1 MEAVSG
7 LRARPE
13 SLLMKWAGTVLNK
26 TEEAQTVGAFKD
38 GRLLL
43 ELLDRL
49 WPGGGSA
56 NAGLEPGP
64 ESVSNGSHARLT
76 EGDDGQ
82 IQKLGLR
89 GSMREATPAE
99 QQEGDLGLGVSPRTL
114 AAKAK
119 EAGVVLDVR
128 TLEKVQEGN
137 GEALCETLMS
147 VYRPWIMQHGQK
159 ATRRVSKGRVSE
171 GVRSPPELKQ
181 RSGGQEEADGV
192 SKVPVQEVGSGVSKV
207 GQQRGGEGDRNRAP
221 SQEGGVVRSGAV
233 VAGVAHGGLS
243 AAEMLKNGAQGGVA
257 LPTRDG
263 AANADVQINAETA
276 LAAPIE
282 KQQPAKKARAN
293 LLKRLNTKTKAAART
308 NKGDQL
314 GKVEEPSQGLE
325 EKSDERQEP
334 SADEI
339 SGEGEKD
346 ETPERPCGTSLSQRV
361 ASMVRQ
367 WEEKLAAAGP
377 PGPSPRSSHDELKP
391 ENNLSAIPSPRV
403 QDKTM
408 INQAKPDS
416 ETQAEKVLEKHLEPE
431 AVQSVL
437 PKRSAYSS
445 SEARLTSARA
455 WLGAILQLAPHQ
467 QAHLN
472 PKPPN
477 PSDFS
482 GGLAHVQVCQLLLG
496 LDNTAFQSSQQ
507 QPVGPDAVPVTAVER
522 RVAFIYDQLRVQGV
536 KVSSLRPRKRSS
548 GGAIDVNALDPE
560 TEVELAETLMAAA
573 AELGVSVP
581 AAVRRIR

>member
-26 TEEAQTVGAFKD
+26 SEEAQTVGAFKD

-56 NAGLEPGP
+56 NAGLIPGP
-64 ESVSNGSHARLT
+64 ESVSNGSHTRLT
-76 EGDDGQ
+76 EGDGGQ
-82 IQKLGLR
+82 VRKLGLR
-89 GSMREATPAE
+89 GSLREATPAE
-99 QQEGDLGLGVSPRTL
+99 QQEGELVLGVSPATL
-114 AAKAK
+114 ADKAK
-119 EAGVVLDVR
+119 EVGVVLDVR

-171 GVRSPPELKQ
+171 GGRSPPELKQ

-192 SKVPVQEVGSGVSKV
+192 SKVEEGSGVSKV
-207 GQQRGGEGDRNRAP
+207 GQQREGEGDGFRAP
-221 SQEGGVVRSGAV
+221 SEEGGVVGSGAV
-233 VAGVAHGGLS
+233 VAGLGGLLP
-243 AAEMLKNGAQGGVA
+243 AEKLKNGAQGGVA
-257 LPTRDG
+257 SATRDG
-263 AANADVQINAETA
+263 AANAHVQINAETA
-276 LAAPIE
+276 LAAPVE
-282 KQQPAKKARAN
+282 KHQPAKKARAN
-293 LLKRLNTKTKAAART
+293 LLKRLNTKTKAAAKT
-308 NKGDQL
+308 DGANGGDLL
-314 GKVEEPSQGLE
+314 GRVEEPSQGLE
-325 EKSDERQEP
+325 EKSDERRVL
-334 SADEI
+334 SADEVP
-339 SGEGEKD
+339 GEGEKD
-346 ETPERPCGTSLSQRV
+346 RPPERPCRTSPSQRV

-367 WEEKLAAAGP
+367 WEEKLAAARP
-377 PGPSPRSSHDELKP
+377 PAPSPRTSHDDLKI
-391 ENNLSAIPSPRV
+391 ENNSSPIPSPRV

-408 INQAKPDS
+408 ITQAKPNFK
-416 ETQAEKVLEKHLEPE
+416 TQAEKAPEKDLKPE
-431 AVQSVL
+431 AVL

-455 WLGAILQLAPHQ
+455 WLGAILQLAPRQ
-467 QAHLN
+467 QAHQN

-496 LDNTAFQSSQQ
+496 LDDTAFEFSQQ
-507 QPVGPDAVPVTAVER
+507 QPVGPDAVSVTAVER
-522 RVAFIYDQLRVQGV
+522 RVAFVYDQLRVQGV

>member
-56 NAGLEPGP
+56 YAGLEPGP
-64 ESVSNGSHARLT
+64 ESVSNGSHARMP

-82 IQKLGLR
+82 VQKLGLR
-89 GSMREATPAE
+89 GSLREATPAE
-99 QQEGDLGLGVSPRTL
+99 QQEGALGLGVSPRTL

-119 EAGVVLDVR
+119 EAGVVVDVR

-159 ATRRVSKGRVSE
+159 ATRRVSIGRVSE

-192 SKVPVQEVGSGVSKV
+192 CKVPVQEVGSGVSKV
-207 GQQRGGEGDRNRAP
+207 GQQRGGEGDGNRAP
-221 SQEGGVVRSGAV
+221 SQEGGVVRTGAV

-257 LPTRDG
+257 SPTRDG

-282 KQQPAKKARAN
+282 KQQPAKKARTN
-293 LLKRLNTKTKAAART
+293 LLKRLNTKTKAAAKT
-308 NKGDQL
+308 DAGDQL
-314 GKVEEPSQGLE
+314 GKVEELSQGLE
-325 EKSDERQEP
+325 ERSDERRVP
-334 SADEI
+334 SANV
-339 SGEGEKD
+339 SGGGEKD
-346 ETPERPCGTSLSQRV
+346 ETPERPCRTSPSQRV

-367 WEEKLAAAGP
+367 WEEKLGAAGP
-377 PGPSPRSSHDELKP
+377 PAPSPRTSHDDLKP
-391 ENNLSAIPSPRV
+391 ENTSSAIPSPRV

-408 INQAKPDS
+408 ITQAKPDS
-416 ETQAEKVLEKHLEPE
+416 ETQAEKVPEKDLKPE
-431 AVQSVL
+431 AVL

-496 LDNTAFQSSQQ
+496 LDDTAFQSSQQ
-507 QPVGPDAVPVTAVER
+507 QPVGPDAVSVTAVER

-560 TEVELAETLMAAA
+560 TEVELAETLMTAA